1 MSNKIWDLQN
11 HILDLSIFS
20 VYGHGARFSKQIFL
34 VMAKH
39 VCKKNKKQEETIK
52 SQWRHNDEKTD
63 HGTFLDPLKG

>member
-1 MSNKIWDLQN
+1 MFISSNYYHSVSNKIWDIQN

-39 VCKKNKKQEETIK
+39 VCKKKQK
-52 SQWRHNDEKTD
+52 AGRDN
-63 HGTFLDPLKG
+63 